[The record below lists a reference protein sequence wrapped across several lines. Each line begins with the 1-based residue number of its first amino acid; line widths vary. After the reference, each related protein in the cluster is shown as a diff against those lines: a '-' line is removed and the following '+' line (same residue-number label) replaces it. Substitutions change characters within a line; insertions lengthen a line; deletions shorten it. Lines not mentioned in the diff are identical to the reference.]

1 MKRGFIKSLI
11 ATITIIMIS
20 LGGVKVFADTNNE
33 ILEEVSNTESFEI
46 YTPKELSVSGDAG
59 TKLEVPVKINGLP
72 KNKSIRSVE
81 IEFNTS
87 SKFDIEKFEVNNEV
101 ISAESNEQNNQ
112 SYDNKYRVALI
123 NTSKNPIQVT
133 DKVGEL
139 ELGVVKMQLKSA
151 SAAEDV
157 KFSISR
163 MIIRC
168 DNDEDIVY
176 NLNSASTDIKIVGES
191 LKVEPRILYKID
203 EKSGIYSTAVI
214 AVEFTNL
221 PSDVIGVEFKDFM
234 NVITTYYS
242 EDFTKKNNKQ
252 TYLIYNPVVSETD
265 ESMLNSMKDIN
276 NYNLYITG
284 NLNYTKKSIKFG
296 DFNND
301 GIDAQDALS
310 AMRIWIGK
318 ELAGD
323 ENLVKMNVNA
333 DGEINTRDA
342 IDIVDSYITGKEFKI
357 LSK

>member
-1 MKRGFIKSLI
+1 
-11 ATITIIMIS
+11 
-20 LGGVKVFADTNNE
+20 
-33 ILEEVSNTESFEI
+33 
-46 YTPKELSVSGDAG
+46 
-59 TKLEVPVKINGLP
+59 
-72 KNKSIRSVE
+72 
-81 IEFNTS
+81 
-87 SKFDIEKFEVNNEV
+87 
-101 ISAESNEQNNQ
+101 
-112 SYDNKYRVALI
+112 
-123 NTSKNPIQVT
+123 
-133 DKVGEL
+133 
-139 ELGVVKMQLKSA
+139 
-151 SAAEDV
+151 
-157 KFSISR
+157 
-163 MIIRC
+163 
-168 DNDEDIVY
+168 
-176 NLNSASTDIKIVGES
+176 
-191 LKVEPRILYKID
+191 
-203 EKSGIYSTAVI
+203 
-214 AVEFTNL
+214 
-221 PSDVIGVEFKDFM
+221 M

-301 GIDAQDALS
+301 GIDAQDALN

-357 LSK
+357 MSK